1 MIGKTRH
8 IRNHQNMLTARHFL
22 EFGVFS
28 FVVGIRWGSSGRE
41 FKSRHPDQEKT
52 LLNAGSFKCS
62 ELLGNSSLQD

>member
-1 MIGKTRH
+1 MIGKTQY

-41 FKSRHPDQEKT
+41 FKSRHPDQRKPRFER
-52 LLNAGSFKCS
+52 GFFFC
-62 ELLGNSSLQD
+62 